1 MRTAVRRSNRVLQ
14 KGIYRDRSRVLLL
27 AERAQHIH
35 VRGIGD
41 RHHPGDRP
49 VLPQRLRETLGKKTG
64 RRIMRL
70 IVEKEPAGGI
80 GQSHMGLRR
89 ETSLPGNIR
98 TERVCIKARRDRPGR
113 HDPWHVDACSIERDD
128 APDRIERHAGALQPI
143 GVGRYQRRK
152 MRSRAVP
159 DQHDPARIDVEP
171 SAMLH
176 QPAQGARDI
185 GELILHLHIR
195 HQAIIKRRIG
205 IAFCY
210 EIAWL
215 RALAILFGTHRPAAA
230 MDEQDEG
237 SRWPFAGPIDIK
249 HLLFGAAI
257 GFGAALHAGRPGLAG
272 AGKQRHQS
280 NQETQIGSPAQDSAH
295 RHGRERQH
303 PIGSARL

>member
-14 KGIYRDRSRVLLL
+14 KGIHRDRSRVLLL

-64 RRIMRL
+64 RRIMCL

-98 TERVCIKARRDRPGR
+98 TERVCVKARRDRPGR

-143 GVGRYQRRK
+143 RVGRNERRK

-185 GELILHLHIR
+185 GELILDLHIGY
-195 HQAIIKRRIG
+195 QAIIKRRIG

-295 RHGRERQH
+295 RHGREGQH